1 MDWQT
6 YFFEYFLLLMKVLK
20 RYSMYVWMLVASI
33 TISISFSKA
42 HSNSLKT
49 SSSLFSTIEENT
61 NKVITDVKV
70 FYNPVSSEISTT
82 FNLRKQG
89 NVLIKVMDA
98 LGSEVMNLMD
108 AKLDEGVQSISFDTE
123 GKLEAGIY
131 FVRVSSGS
139 ETIVKR
145 FSIR

>member
-1 MDWQT
+1 
-6 YFFEYFLLLMKVLK
+6 
-20 RYSMYVWMLVASI
+20 MYVWVLVASI
-33 TISISFSKA
+33 AISLSFSKA
-42 HSNSLKT
+42 HSNSLST
-49 SSSLFSTIEENT
+49 LSSFSSSMEENT

>member
-1 MDWQT
+1 MC
-6 YFFEYFLLLMKVLK
+6 
-20 RYSMYVWMLVASI
+20 VWMLVASI
-33 TISISFSKA
+33 TIPMSFSKA
-42 HSNSLKT
+42 HSNSFRIP
-49 SSSLFSTIEENT
+49 SSFSIEENT

-82 FNLRKQG
+82 FNLRKRG
-89 NVLIKVMDA
+89 DVVIKVMDA

>member
-1 MDWQT
+1 
-6 YFFEYFLLLMKVLK
+6 
-20 RYSMYVWMLVASI
+20 MYVWVLVASLA
-33 TISISFSKA
+33 ISMSFSKA
-42 HSNSLKT
+42 HSNNLKT
-49 SSSLFSTIEENT
+49 ISSFFTPVEVEEN
-61 NKVITDVKV
+61 NSKVITDVKV
-70 FYNPVSSEISTT
+70 FYNPVSSEISIT

-108 AKLDEGVQSISFDTE
+108 AKLDEGIQSISFDTE

-131 FVRVSSGS
+131 FIRVSAGS